1 MPWAVTSDTE
11 ALSIHGGVD
20 QMAIKRLLLLVIV
33 ACGLCWAQTDDSHPA
48 PTNIPGAE
56 YPQIHSDL
64 SATFR
69 VRADQARRVQLLME
83 LGQSTYDMV
92 KGKDGF
98 WEVRTKPLL
107 PGFHYY
113 EISVDGFASN
123 DPGSRV
129 FFAAMKEVSG
139 LEVPSP
145 ESDFFAV
152 KDVPHG
158 TVRTQWYL
166 SKTTGQVRRIFVY
179 TPPGY
184 DQSTSRYPVLYLQ
197 HGAGEDEAA
206 WSDQGHENFIL
217 DNLIASGKAKPMI
230 IVNENGMTGVHLPPA
245 PPHPTSPRN
254 SAPIRQLMEEGFT
267 LFDSVVSDDL
277 IPFIDANF
285 RTLPDREHRALAGL
299 SMGGSEAVSIGLNHL
314 DQFAYIG
321 AFSPAIEIT
330 NTASDYHGRLANA
343 ARVNQQLR
351 LLWIG
356 IGSDDFLLEPVKQSH
371 ENLEKVGIK
380 HVWVESSGSHVWTV
394 WRKYLADFAPR
405 LFR

>member
-1 MPWAVTSDTE
+1 
-11 ALSIHGGVD
+11 
-20 QMAIKRLLLLVIV
+20 
-33 ACGLCWAQTDDSHPA
+33 
-48 PTNIPGAE
+48 
-56 YPQIHSDL
+56 
-64 SATFR
+64 
-69 VRADQARRVQLLME
+69 
-83 LGQSTYDMV
+83 
-92 KGKDGF
+92 
-98 WEVRTKPLL
+98 
-107 PGFHYY
+107 
-113 EISVDGFASN
+113 
-123 DPGSRV
+123 V

-230 IVNENGMTGVHLPPA
+230 IVNENGMTGVHLQPP
-245 PPHPTSPRN
+245 PTQPASSRI
-254 SAPIRQLMEEGFT
+254 SAPIRQLMKERFT
-267 LFDSVVSDDL
+267 LFDSVISNDL

-299 SMGGSEAVSIGLNHL
+299 SLGGSEAVSIGLNHL
-314 DQFAYIG
+314 RQFAYIG

-330 NTASDYHGRLANA
+330 DTANDYHGRLANA
-343 ARVNQQLR
+343 ARINQQLR

-356 IGSDDFLLEPVKQSH
+356 IGSDDFLLEPVKESH
-371 ENLEKVGIK
+371 ENLEKAGVK
-380 HVWVESSGSHVWTV
+380 HVWVESSGAHVWTV

-405 LFR
+405 LFQ

>member
-1 MPWAVTSDTE
+1 MK
-11 ALSIHGGVD
+11 
-20 QMAIKRLLLLVIV
+20 IKRLLLLAIV
-33 ACGLCWAQTDDSHPA
+33 GCGLCWAQADDSHPA

-56 YPQIHSDL
+56 YPRIHPDL

-69 VRADQARRVQLLME
+69 VRADQAQKVQLLME
-83 LGQSTYDMV
+83 LGQSTYDMA

-113 EISVDGFASN
+113 EVSVDGFASN

-145 ESDFFAV
+145 DSDFFAV

-166 SKTTGQVRRIFVY
+166 SKTTGQFRRIFVY

-184 DQSTSRYPVLYLQ
+184 DHNTSRYPVLYLQ

-217 DNLIASGKAKPMI
+217 DNLIASHKAKPMI
-230 IVNENGMTGVHLPPA
+230 IVNENGMTGVHLQPA
-245 PPHPTSPRN
+245 PPHPASSGI

-267 LFDSVVSDDL
+267 LFDRVVSNDL

-285 RTLPDREHRALAGL
+285 RTLPDREDRALAGL

-321 AFSPAIEIT
+321 AFSPAIEIS

-356 IGSDDFLLEPVKQSH
+356 IGSDDFLLEPVKESH
-371 ENLEKVGIK
+371 ENLEKAGVK
-380 HVWVESSGSHVWTV
+380 HVWVESSGAHVWTV

>member
-1 MPWAVTSDTE
+1 MP
-11 ALSIHGGVD
+11 
-20 QMAIKRLLLLVIV
+20 IKRLLLLVIV
-33 ACGLCWAQTDDSHPA
+33 ACGLCWAQADDSHPA

-56 YPQIHSDL
+56 YPRIHSDL

-69 VRADQARRVQLLME
+69 VRADQAQRVQLLME

-98 WEVRTKPLL
+98 WEVTTRPLL

-113 EISVDGFASN
+113 EVSVDGFASN

-158 TVRTQWYL
+158 TVRSQWYL

-184 DQSTSRYPVLYLQ
+184 DESGLRYPVLYLQ

-217 DNLIASGKAKPMI
+217 DNLIASHKAKPMI
-230 IVNENGMTGVHLPPA
+230 IVNENGMTGVHLQPA
-245 PPHPTSPRN
+245 PPHAASPRN
-254 SAPIRQLMEEGFT
+254 SAPIRQLMKEGFT
-267 LFDSVVSDDL
+267 LFDSVVSNDL

-299 SMGGSEAVSIGLNHL
+299 SMGGSEAVGIGLNHL

-321 AFSPAIEIT
+321 AFSPAIQIT
-330 NTASDYHGRLANA
+330 DTANDYHGRLANP
-343 ARVNQQLR
+343 ARINQQLR

-356 IGSDDFLLEPVKQSH
+356 IGSDDFLLEPVKKSH
-371 ENLEKVGIK
+371 ENLEKAGVK
-380 HVWVESSGSHVWTV
+380 HVWVESSGAHVWTV

-405 LFR
+405 LFQ

>member
-1 MPWAVTSDTE
+1 M
-11 ALSIHGGVD
+11 G
-20 QMAIKRLLLLVIV
+20 IKRLVLLVIV
-33 ACGLCWAQTDDSHPA
+33 SCGLCWAQADDSHPA

-56 YPQIHSDL
+56 YPQIHPDL

-69 VRADQARRVQLLME
+69 VRADQAQKVQLLME

-92 KGKDGF
+92 KGEDGL

-113 EISVDGFASN
+113 EVSVDGFASN

-152 KDVPHG
+152 KDVSHG
-158 TVRTQWYL
+158 TVRSQWYL
-166 SKTTGQVRRIFVY
+166 SKTTGQLRRFFVY

-184 DQSTSRYPVLYLQ
+184 DESTTRYPVLYLQ
-197 HGAGEDEAA
+197 HGAGEDEAG

-217 DNLIASGKAKPMI
+217 DNLIASRKAKPMI
-230 IVNENGMTGVHLPPA
+230 IVNENGMTGVHLQPA
-245 PPHPTSPRN
+245 PPQPASSRI
-254 SAPIRQLMEEGFT
+254 SAPIRQMMQDGFT
-267 LFDSVVSDDL
+267 LFDSVVSNDL
-277 IPFIDANF
+277 IPFIDATF

-299 SMGGSEAVSIGLNHL
+299 SLGGAQAVSIGLNHL

-321 AFSPAIEIT
+321 AFSPAIEISD
-330 NTASDYHGRLANA
+330 TANDYHGRLANA

-356 IGSDDFLLEPVKQSH
+356 IGSDDFLLEPVKKSH
-371 ENLEKVGIK
+371 ENLEKAGIK
-380 HVWVESSGSHVWTV
+380 HVWVESSGAHVWTV